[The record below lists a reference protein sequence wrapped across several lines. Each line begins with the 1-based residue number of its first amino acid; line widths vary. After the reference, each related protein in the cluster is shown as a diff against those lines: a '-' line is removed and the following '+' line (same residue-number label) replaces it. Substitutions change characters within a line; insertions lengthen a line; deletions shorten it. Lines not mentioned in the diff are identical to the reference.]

1 MEDVRLFDFKPDV
14 NLSAGIEKVPAD
26 VGTTLK
32 GRGSTCVYF
41 LVEDVERIVEIIEN
55 AGGKVI
61 STVQKEGTNGLFRYF
76 EDTEGIVNVVYQYV
90 GPLA

>member
-1 MEDVRLFDFKPDV
+1 MLFDFQPDV
-14 NLSAGIEKVPAD
+14 NLSAGIEKSEVNVSMRP
-26 VGTTLK
+26 K
-32 GRGSTCVYF
+32 GRGGMCVYF
-41 LVEDVERIVEIIEN
+41 LVEDVELIVDVIEK

-76 EDTEGIVNVVYQYV
+76 EDTEGVVNVVYQYV